1 MPRYSDQFPYP
12 ADAPPERE
20 ADRLSHALIA
30 FVFLCIGAALPLAV
44 LYVSPRLLLG
54 DSCAPAI
61 TGPAATPIA
70 R

>member
-1 MPRYSDQFPYP
+1 MPRVSDQFPNP
-12 ADAPPERE
+12 AEAPPGRDP
-20 ADRLSHALIA
+20 DRLSTALIA
-30 FVFLCIGAALPLAV
+30 FVCLCIGAALPLGV

-61 TGPAATPIA
+61 SGPAATSIA